1 MIARAHHWLKSI
13 GCVEL
18 RCKLRNQAC
27 VGDPGLYI
35 WSYKA
40 GRRLLGHIEVSEDSR
55 VQEDLGPQRGLKRIC
70 NLAFCDPE
78 SRVPSI
84 RDSRPW

>member
-35 WSYKA
+35 CSYKA
-40 GRRLLGHIEVSEDSR
+40 GRRVFGAHRGLRRLKGSGGFGATTGIA
-55 VQEDLGPQRGLKRIC
+55 EDL
-70 NLAFCDPE
+70 
-78 SRVPSI
+78 
-84 RDSRPW
+84 